1 MGKSDWNLLD
11 AVNDA
16 DYILEDFKMAWAV
29 SNALYGD
36 LFELSFDNPV
46 CEAVRTD
53 KDMFEEA
60 QRLFAAARN
69 LYFDATKR
77 LEAYDEN
84 INALA
89 TAAGAIREAQA

>member
-1 MGKSDWNLLD
+1 MGKSDWTLWD
-11 AVNDA
+11 ATNDA
-16 DYILEDFKMAWAV
+16 DIILEDFKTAWAV

-60 QRLFAAARN
+60 QRLFVAARN
-69 LYFDATKR
+69 LYFDAIKK
-77 LEAYDEN
+77 LETYGEN
-84 INALA
+84 ITTLVL
-89 TAAGAIREAQA
+89 AAGAIREVQA